1 MMNAKTKAVTFFLS
15 RAAATTTITFR
26 AADGCD
32 GGKAPSFQGM
42 KPPPGY
48 VAGEGGAR
56 RHGSPPAPTSARVRP
71 RPPWARRRR
80 SGTPSRGLARRWR
93 DDGRGRGAPQ
103 KGAAPVDDEPD
114 QQPAQ
119 FDEFQGGDAG
129 IFAARKGE
137 YDDDDRE
144 ADAIW
149 ASVVDHMRLA
159 PARRARGSAEG
170 GAREVPQR

>member
-1 MMNAKTKAVTFFLS
+1 MA
-15 RAAATTTITFR
+15 R
-26 AADGCD
+26 
-32 GGKAPSFQGM
+32 
-42 KPPPGY
+42 GY
-48 VAGEGGAR
+48 
-56 RHGSPPAPTSARVRP
+56 
-71 RPPWARRRR
+71 
-80 SGTPSRGLARRWR
+80 
-93 DDGRGRGAPQ
+93 GRGRGAPGA
-103 KGAAPVDDEPD
+103 GAAPVDDEPD

-149 ASVVDHMRLA
+149 ASVDHHMDSRRRDEREARLK
-159 PARRARGSAEG
+159 G